1 MRKGWFGPKRIGWGV
16 SPRSWE
22 GWVATLVFVA
32 GLAAS
37 VRLLGSVAILAIL
50 AVWIGLFMLV
60 VWATYDRNA

>member
-22 GWVATLVFVA
+22 GWLVTLVFVA
-32 GLAAS
+32 GLAAA